1 MNALRPLDGRKAPG
15 YDELTYFAYKAT
27 DQTALLK
34 YWTRLFNWLLQHRV
48 FLASWKLGLQVCLPK
63 TNKSDY
69 SLPKSWRP
77 ITLFPTVFKIACR
90 VISMKASRQLVIADQ
105 MSPVQNGGI
114 SGVSSTTDATFFLRS
129 CIDDHRRHQTSMYV
143 LIMDVANAFG
153 SLELGL
159 IEKIILKTSIYPGIR
174 GWWIESTR
182 GCSIHIKKVDVTSPT
197 YICH

>member
-1 MNALRPLDGRKAPG
+1 
-15 YDELTYFAYKAT
+15 
-27 DQTALLK
+27 
-34 YWTRLFNWLLQHRV
+34 
-48 FLASWKLGLQVCLPK
+48 
-63 TNKSDY
+63 
-69 SLPKSWRP
+69 
-77 ITLFPTVFKIACR
+77 
-90 VISMKASRQLVIADQ
+90 MKASRQLVIADQ